1 MEGRAARQAT
11 GRCPAGAGYGTGSTN
26 WCSCQC
32 SGEGCQ
38 CTWRSKSSAARRPVA
53 SASRRG
59 AMASAGAG
67 AAVGRPLVATVDQP
81 FQGPA
86 GGSAARVAAVVTR
99 TRAKSTSNKV
109 NAPHIRY
116 DVKVYVSVERE
127 RAERDRERLD
137 LILRLSLHSMSGCA
151 RVSCVMNMRIRMGMR
166 SRILHAQYFSQCSPF
181 HALRAAAARGC
192 RAHLEV
198 S

>member
-1 MEGRAARQAT
+1 MGV
-11 GRCPAGAGYGTGSTN
+11 
-26 WCSCQC
+26 
-32 SGEGCQ
+32 
-38 CTWRSKSSAARRPVA
+38 RSK
-53 SASRRG
+53 G
-59 AMASAGAG
+59 
-67 AAVGRPLVATVDQP
+67 
-81 FQGPA
+81 
-86 GGSAARVAAVVTR
+86 GGSRDACE
-99 TRAKSTSNKV
+99 KYKV

-137 LILRLSLHSMSGCA
+137 LILRLGLHSVSGCA
-151 RVSCVMNMRIRMGMR
+151 CLMNMRIRMGMR